1 MLSSAE
7 PMEQDDNALNSQSKT
22 NVMQKTESSQITDIN
37 TEFLSNM
44 IVPTTLNKDPLIGE
58 TMNEEAINKERSFT
72 KATSSLEENN
82 IYINDMSITKENQGL
97 LSTENQNQFTNNFSS
112 VQPSTTKAVE
122 RRPFALHVT
131 NATETSISVSW
142 NAKENIKQ
150 FMVSIDSRNQK
161 YKDFI
166 VNTTST
172 TITNLTCSGCP
183 YDIAVKSLY
192 GNNKSS
198 QPICITNYTVPRMPK
213 VEVIEKPTSV
223 VIKIFQMDQDCESL
237 KNDQKWEITK
247 SKVSENCVIEKA
259 NLKIHF
265 NYNLTIWREV
275 DVWKS
280 KKELITIYLKEP
292 NAVSGLSHIVNQSD
306 IHIYWQKPKNSKVNS
321 YQITVTIENPYIYNC
336 TNTTTNMT
344 YYIINDFL
352 PGTKYTV
359 DVFAINYIGTSTKS
373 SLSFTTPSKV
383 PGVVNITISEITAF
397 NVTISLSHPETFMG
411 DILGYFIE
419 IYTVQKMPTDK
430 KPLKIYH
437 IKCYNCSQAYAS
449 RPGSCP
455 CSQPCN
461 NMQEKTLH
469 SLGEHFSL
477 NSLTP
482 ATSYL
487 ISAQA
492 YTSAGCGN
500 ISEKIFMTNE
510 STPSKVQNLVINIT
524 ETEAYMEWQEPK
536 HPNGK
541 IQYYLLYL
549 YHNDSLSVLGN
560 STEKNFVFENL
571 EPYQHYTVSIVA
583 MNSLTGEK
591 YTRKFKTKIGAPEPV
606 NITLVDK
613 TSKSITIKWK
623 SLHPNGPIK
632 KYIVSWKTVKESS
645 MIRTMKNTYTITDLE
660 PYRNYTI
667 KVKICNTK
675 YCTNSESLYA
685 QTKIGVPH
693 PAQNVNAKAESA
705 TSIRVSWEEPMQ
717 YTGPTTYIIQGQSLK
732 SSRILKTFLGPFTV
746 SGFNNTSFL
755 VKDLAEYWPYVF
767 EITTSTEAGNGST
780 VNTSRTLTEESTPG
794 PVKSLDIYVNYSCYI
809 ALLVTWKKPLPEDE
823 NGIITKYEIT
833 YWADNDDKKKICVND
848 TLFSTMMIAL
858 GEHSYTIQI
867 RAETSKGLGD
877 TRNKTV
883 YVKPQIPVVPDNVFV
898 TRSNEEVEDSSRQI
912 AINLPIKFF
921 RDFTFGRPVQWGLVI
936 ALSEAVNESD
946 QEHSQLY
953 PRELKEWKEVYDKET
968 AYSYRPTPTDW
979 KLPSILRNDM
989 NTIYILGAEE
999 DCEDTKIYCNG
1010 YLKPDRYYRV
1020 KAFMCTKGGCSATKY
1035 SARMHTDR
1043 TAIYITVALLLVAA
1057 TVAMNIVFIMW
1068 HKKLYCFKKKQI
1080 PTVSSLVDANQNGKV
1095 NHSFM
1100 MKNSEYSR
1108 PIMLARFHSK
1118 VEMMKRD
1125 SNLQFC
1131 EEFKLLKSLS
1141 PVQPHVAAE
1150 LQVNHTKNRYTNILA
1165 YDHSRVKLLPMDDDE
1180 GSDYINAN
1188 YIPGYS
1194 LHREYIASQGPLPS
1208 TKDDF
1213 WWMIWEQNISIIV
1226 MVTLPVERGRVKCE
1240 VYWPKKSEP
1249 VYFGDLVVQLKSES
1263 NLSDYV
1269 IRIMD
1274 VNMGETTK
1282 EVKQF
1287 HFLKWPDFGC
1297 PQNTSLLINFVQTIR
1312 THMPYTDTGPTLVH
1326 CSAGVGPTGTFIVID
1341 RLLQH
1346 IQCHHEVDIFGL
1358 ILELRKYRPNM
1369 VQTEDQYVF
1378 IYQCIADH
1386 LKQMEKIENEGIYMN
1401 ETGM

>member
-1 MLSSAE
+1 MGK
-7 PMEQDDNALNSQSKT
+7 NG
-22 NVMQKTESSQITDIN
+22 
-37 TEFLSNM
+37 
-44 IVPTTLNKDPLIGE
+44 IVL
-58 TMNEEAINKERSFT
+58 
-72 KATSSLEENN
+72 KAKILA
-82 IYINDMSITKENQGL
+82 
-97 LSTENQNQFTNNFSS
+97 F
-112 VQPSTTKAVE
+112 
-122 RRPFALHVT
+122 
-131 NATETSISVSW
+131 
-142 NAKENIKQ
+142 
-150 FMVSIDSRNQK
+150 
-161 YKDFI
+161 
-166 VNTTST
+166 
-172 TITNLTCSGCP
+172 
-183 YDIAVKSLY
+183 
-192 GNNKSS
+192 
-198 QPICITNYTVPRMPK
+198 ICIMNR
-213 VEVIEKPTSV
+213 
-223 VIKIFQMDQDCESL
+223 QD
-237 KNDQKWEITK
+237 I
-247 SKVSENCVIEKA
+247 
-259 NLKIHF
+259 
-265 NYNLTIWREV
+265 
-275 DVWKS
+275 
-280 KKELITIYLKEP
+280 
-292 NAVSGLSHIVNQSD
+292 
-306 IHIYWQKPKNSKVNS
+306 
-321 YQITVTIENPYIYNC
+321 
-336 TNTTTNMT
+336 
-344 YYIINDFL
+344 
-352 PGTKYTV
+352 
-359 DVFAINYIGTSTKS
+359 
-373 SLSFTTPSKV
+373 
-383 PGVVNITISEITAF
+383 
-397 NVTISLSHPETFMG
+397 PE
-411 DILGYFIE
+411 
-419 IYTVQKMPTDK
+419 
-430 KPLKIYH
+430 
-437 IKCYNCSQAYAS
+437 
-449 RPGSCP
+449 
-455 CSQPCN
+455 
-461 NMQEKTLH
+461 
-469 SLGEHFSL
+469 
-477 NSLTP
+477 
-482 ATSYL
+482 
-487 ISAQA
+487 
-492 YTSAGCGN
+492 
-500 ISEKIFMTNE
+500 
-510 STPSKVQNLVINIT
+510 
-524 ETEAYMEWQEPK
+524 
-536 HPNGK
+536 
-541 IQYYLLYL
+541 
-549 YHNDSLSVLGN
+549 
-560 STEKNFVFENL
+560 
-571 EPYQHYTVSIVA
+571 
-583 MNSLTGEK
+583 
-591 YTRKFKTKIGAPEPV
+591 
-606 NITLVDK
+606 
-613 TSKSITIKWK
+613 KSIKF
-623 SLHPNGPIK
+623 H
-632 KYIVSWKTVKESS
+632 
-645 MIRTMKNTYTITDLE
+645 
-660 PYRNYTI
+660 
-667 KVKICNTK
+667 KI
-675 YCTNSESLYA
+675 L
-685 QTKIGVPH
+685 IPH
-693 PAQNVNAKAESA
+693 PARNVNAKAESA

-833 YWADNDDKKKICVND
+833 YWADNDDKKKICVNA

-912 AINLPIKFF
+912 AINLPSKFF

-979 KLPSILRNDM
+979 KPPSILSNDM

-1035 SARMHTDR
+1035 SARMHTDKDR
-1043 TAIYITVALLLVAA
+1043 TAIYITVPVLLVAA

-1108 PIMLARFHSK
+1108 PIMLAHFHSK

-1150 LQVNHTKNRYTNILA
+1150 LQVNRTKNRYTNILA

-1213 WWMIWEQNISIIV
+1213 WRMIWEQNVSIIV

-1326 CSAGVGPTGTFIVID
+1326 CSAGVGRTGTFIVID

-1358 ILELRKYRPNM
+1358 ILELRKHRPNM

>member
-280 KKELITIYLKEP
+280 KKELITIYLK
-292 NAVSGLSHIVNQSD
+292 
-306 IHIYWQKPKNSKVNS
+306 
-321 YQITVTIENPYIYNC
+321 
-336 TNTTTNMT
+336 
-344 YYIINDFL
+344 
-352 PGTKYTV
+352 GTKYTV

>member
-1 MLSSAE
+1 
-7 PMEQDDNALNSQSKT
+7 
-22 NVMQKTESSQITDIN
+22 
-37 TEFLSNM
+37 
-44 IVPTTLNKDPLIGE
+44 
-58 TMNEEAINKERSFT
+58 MNEEAINKERSFT